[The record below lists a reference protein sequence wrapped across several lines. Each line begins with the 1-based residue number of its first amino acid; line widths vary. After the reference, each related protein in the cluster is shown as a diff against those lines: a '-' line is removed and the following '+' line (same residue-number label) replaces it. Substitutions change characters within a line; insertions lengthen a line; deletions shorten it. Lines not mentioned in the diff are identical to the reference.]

1 MQGALTAQIPEAEA
15 YQLYADPREQQCILL
30 LTHKAVTAAALE
42 LLRGFGF
49 TGGQLKGRSGTPEE
63 NLTALAD
70 ALRQTA
76 AEKEE
81 ARQALAGAGRSA
93 A

>member
-15 YQLYADPREQQCILL
+15 YQLYADREQQCILL

-63 NLTALAD
+63 NLTGAGGRPAAD
-70 ALRQTA
+70 GRGEGGSPSGTG
-76 AEKEE
+76 
-81 ARQALAGAGRSA
+81 GAGRSA